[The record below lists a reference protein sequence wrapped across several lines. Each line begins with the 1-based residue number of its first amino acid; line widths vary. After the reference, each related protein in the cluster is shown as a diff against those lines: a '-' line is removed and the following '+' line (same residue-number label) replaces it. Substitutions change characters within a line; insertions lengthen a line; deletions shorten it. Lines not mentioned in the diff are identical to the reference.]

1 MTPSPEGKAFP
12 EPDSLHYERVFRQDK
27 TDAFLLLQLRDTPET
42 AEIRFENLQYLEK
55 KGFTV
60 SYENYAAVYAGD
72 LTPSR
77 SRQENLDDLYTRFNI
92 DRPPDFTGH
101 SLSVSDIIVLR
112 QQGQITCHYV
122 DSWGFQELPRFLPE
136 NYLKNAEM
144 AMEDDYSMID
154 GINPE
159 EIVIPKKDRHSSDFA
174 YKSLKTSFQK
184 RVIPFKFRDNPS
196 NYLRPNSFLIS
207 SSSPFH
213 RESMLPL
220 VSVFASVV
228 PIALLIAARF
238 ISVSA

>member
-1 MTPSPEGKAFP
+1 MTLSPEGKGIP
-12 EPDSLHYERVFRQDK
+12 EPDSLHYKRMFRQDK
-27 TDAFLLLQLRDTPET
+27 TDAFLLLQLKDTPDTEGL
-42 AEIRFENLQYLEK
+42 RFKNLQYLEK

-77 SRQENLDDLYTRFNI
+77 SRQEILDDLYTRFNI

-144 AMEDDYSMID
+144 AMEDDYGMID
-154 GINPE
+154 GIINNGRSAA
-159 EIVIPKKDRHSSDFA
+159 VIQREDGEKEQPSILEKLRGF
-174 YKSLKTSFQK
+174 K
-184 RVIPFKFRDNPS
+184 RTEPLGITEKMGFKGNMEKE
-196 NYLRPNSFLIS
+196 L
-207 SSSPFH
+207 
-213 RESMLPL
+213 
-220 VSVFASVV
+220 
-228 PIALLIAARF
+228 
-238 ISVSA
+238 